1 VVVVA
6 TIGAI
11 FCFGYATVLLVIA
24 SREHESGLIVSGRLA
39 ALRYALV
46 GVGFL
51 AGLFWFGYL
60 IVALAVWGLLLP
72 LGYAL
77 ARRG

>member
-24 SREHESGLIVSGRLA
+24 SR
-39 ALRYALV
+39 
-46 GVGFL
+46 
-51 AGLFWFGYL
+51 
-60 IVALAVWGLLLP
+60 
-72 LGYAL
+72 
-77 ARRG
+77 